1 MKRTGLDY
9 FIIGWLLFLQ
19 IGAVLLIADL
29 MAMCLC
35 LAYFYF
41 GATGVVVLVAS
52 FSALMAIVAHFAK
65 EE

>member
-1 MKRTGLDY
+1 MDDL
-9 FIIGWLLFLQ
+9 IMAWLLFLQ

-35 LAYFYF
+35 LTYFFF
-41 GATGVVVLVAS
+41 GAIGVVVLVAS
-52 FSALMAIVAHFAK
+52 LFALIAIVAHFAK